1 MNWLCRGQGDR
12 TALVKVKY
20 TNGNISKKLLAIV
33 EGNKDGD
40 SSGEDDSDEEE
51 NGGNSEVEYSLI
63 YFDIPGMEIQI
74 SDECQMFIFNAVLT
88 M

>member
-1 MNWLCRGQGDR
+1 MMNWLCRGQGDR
-12 TALVKVKY
+12 TALVKVRY
-20 TNGNISKKLLAIV
+20 TNGNIRRILLKTV

-63 YFDIPGMEIQI
+63 
-74 SDECQMFIFNAVLT
+74 
-88 M
+88 